1 MFTWTIERNSHLVN
15 LYIHILPYLFNE
27 RTIIDSKDIN
37 ALHGLPL
44 PENLSRAPCHRLG
57 KL

>member
-15 LYIHILPYLFNE
+15 LYIHILPYLFKE
-27 RTIIDSKDIN
+27 RPIIDSTDI
-37 ALHGLPL
+37 PL
-44 PENLSRAPCHRLG
+44 PENRSRAPWHRLG